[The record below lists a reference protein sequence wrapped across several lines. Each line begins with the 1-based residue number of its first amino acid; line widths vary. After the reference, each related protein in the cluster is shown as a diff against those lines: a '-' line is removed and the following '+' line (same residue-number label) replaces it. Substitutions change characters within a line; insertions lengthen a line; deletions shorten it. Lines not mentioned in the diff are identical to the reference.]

1 LADDWGRGKG
11 GCSILILS
19 REFNSIPHA
28 LLEWKSEGPAWMM
41 GDTDHNRK
49 NPPPSSCRPAS
60 RIFQAGIRRFLSM
73 ALLTVYNI
81 EFTAFLTVYMN

>member
-28 LLEWKSEGPAWMM
+28 LLEWKCEGPAWTTT
-41 GDTDHNRK
+41 GKIRR
-49 NPPPSSCRPAS
+49 SQVVVLRPAFS
-60 RIFQAGIRRFLSM
+60 KPELDDFCPWLC
-73 ALLTVYNI
+73 
-81 EFTAFLTVYMN
+81 